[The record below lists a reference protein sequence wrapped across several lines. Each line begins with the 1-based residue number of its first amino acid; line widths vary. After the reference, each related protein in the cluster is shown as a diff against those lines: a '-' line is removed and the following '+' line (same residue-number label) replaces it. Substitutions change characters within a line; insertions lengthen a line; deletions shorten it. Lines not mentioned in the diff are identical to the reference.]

1 VSSSK
6 PVKLGTEPGGAG
18 GGKAACTPTMKA
30 SSGSSRRALKASRVL
45 RKRK

>member
-1 VSSSK
+1 MK
-6 PVKLGTEPGGAG
+6 AATGPPGA